1 MQTLQFRC
9 LLCSLFCAQQY
20 EAHCQQQLM
29 GSARRRHVAGSAAEW
44 IMWVDIDTIIPD
56 MQVLPRFDEYEG
68 ADLVVWGD
76 RAKLMEGNLN
86 EGAQQN

>member
-1 MQTLQFRC
+1 MWRGLLQGNWNKETMILKTLDETAP
-9 LLCSLFCAQQY
+9 SD
-20 EAHCQQQLM
+20 
-29 GSARRRHVAGSAAEW
+29 AEW

-56 MQVLPRFDEYEG
+56 MQVVPRFDEYDG

-86 EGAQQN
+86 EGAQQSGALKTCADFM

>member
-1 MQTLQFRC
+1 
-9 LLCSLFCAQQY
+9 
-20 EAHCQQQLM
+20 
-29 GSARRRHVAGSAAEW
+29 
-44 IMWVDIDTIIPD
+44 MWVDIDTIIPD